1 MAITGSGWPG
11 GYLSMDMV
19 LQGIGDNPG
28 SQVDM
33 VTIGALI
40 GATDGVVGSGDEVI
54 LPTDFWGQ
62 DVNKTATTITLANG
76 STQQNFTTA
85 AQAYTLNVSSNGVG
99 KLDNIAPWV
108 NAAVTY
114 FTNNTT
120 NISTVI
126 ADNSA
131 LGSPQRTFTLNGVGS
146 GNSILDTVD
155 FIQAGNPASVTITSP
170 SFSTHTATGTQFSV
184 TKSSNTN
191 FVSVTVGNSDLTLTL
206 LSTPNS
212 NKKVYGIEWT
222 SGPSYSLSALTTT
235 VSATVSDVNDANSTL
250 TENAA
255 CNVGAYNDLAL
266 TGIYGSNPPFNNGTV
281 DKDGETNTFQISGEA
296 GATYSISITDGFQ
309 TSYTI
314 DGVSNATTGT
324 VGDVISMTWP
334 VNLGNT
340 SRSMTINVTD
350 TTSGNAATG
359 ITFTQSAQII
369 ANFEVKETGTTIGT
383 GNDTTSHTYDWN
395 GGAKVFE
402 VTCQP
407 NGTNSAEVYAQ
418 LYNTD
423 FKHGWGT
430 SPSTPPTLSTAYGV
444 TGEQVIFPQAQNGY
458 KVYYWYQPQANN
470 TSITDDIGPRNQ
482 FIQSRADQTKL
493 HLFKMTQSAK
503 PVQYSWYWNNT
514 SNTFGESQNNPI
526 GPNTSNNQA
535 FRIYST
541 VNDTTQGFRISGSGT
556 LEWNTNPGGASNTW
570 SNPFPS
576 YNTYWTPSNWS
587 YNSQTGYYYTTFYA
601 RRTGTSYSCSYPQ
614 MGGFYLTSNIFSAT
628 GGLKFQATPTSSGAG
643 PMGNTLWVCN

>member
-19 LQGIGDNPG
+19 LQWIVDNPG

-155 FIQAGNPASVTITSP
+155 FIQAGNPATLTITSP
-170 SFSTHTATGTQFSV
+170 SFSTHTATGTQFIV

-212 NKKVYGIEWT
+212 NKKVYGI
-222 SGPSYSLSALTTT
+222 
-235 VSATVSDVNDANSTL
+235 
-250 TENAA
+250 
-255 CNVGAYNDLAL
+255 
-266 TGIYGSNPPFNNGTV
+266 
-281 DKDGETNTFQISGEA
+281 
-296 GATYSISITDGFQ
+296 
-309 TSYTI
+309 
-314 DGVSNATTGT
+314 
-324 VGDVISMTWP
+324 
-334 VNLGNT
+334 
-340 SRSMTINVTD
+340 
-350 TTSGNAATG
+350 
-359 ITFTQSAQII
+359 
-369 ANFEVKETGTTIGT
+369 
-383 GNDTTSHTYDWN
+383 
-395 GGAKVFE
+395 
-402 VTCQP
+402 
-407 NGTNSAEVYAQ
+407 
-418 LYNTD
+418 
-423 FKHGWGT
+423 
-430 SPSTPPTLSTAYGV
+430 
-444 TGEQVIFPQAQNGY
+444 
-458 KVYYWYQPQANN
+458 
-470 TSITDDIGPRNQ
+470 
-482 FIQSRADQTKL
+482 
-493 HLFKMTQSAK
+493 
-503 PVQYSWYWNNT
+503 
-514 SNTFGESQNNPI
+514 
-526 GPNTSNNQA
+526 
-535 FRIYST
+535 
-541 VNDTTQGFRISGSGT
+541 
-556 LEWNTNPGGASNTW
+556 
-570 SNPFPS
+570 
-576 YNTYWTPSNWS
+576 
-587 YNSQTGYYYTTFYA
+587 
-601 RRTGTSYSCSYPQ
+601 
-614 MGGFYLTSNIFSAT
+614 
-628 GGLKFQATPTSSGAG
+628 
-643 PMGNTLWVCN
+643 